1 MQVSFSSRFILQILY
16 MLMSKLKN
24 YLRDYPTWK
33 KNVGLNILK
42 KGLATPFI
50 NVSFAGLL
58 WGYNDELPCDKLP
71 R

>member
-1 MQVSFSSRFILQILY
+1 